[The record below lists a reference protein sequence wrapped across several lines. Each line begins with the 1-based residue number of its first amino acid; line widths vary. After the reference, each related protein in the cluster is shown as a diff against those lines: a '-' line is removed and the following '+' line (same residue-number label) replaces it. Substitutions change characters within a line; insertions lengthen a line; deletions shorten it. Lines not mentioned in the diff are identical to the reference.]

1 MHLEFCLDFHS
12 AAPYISHV
20 VTSLTNIMTQSFG
33 AQWKGLFGVFMAASD
48 VEIERVPIDLVRN
61 SIAIAK
67 DRAPDDQHLHIG
79 GALPS
84 VTVGIF

>member
-1 MHLEFCLDFHS
+1 MCLELGLDFHS

-20 VTSLTNIMTQSFG
+20 ITSLANIMTQSFS

-61 SIAIAK
+61 SVAIAN
-67 DRAPDDQHLHIG
+67 DRAPDNQHLHIG
-79 GALPS
+79 GALPP